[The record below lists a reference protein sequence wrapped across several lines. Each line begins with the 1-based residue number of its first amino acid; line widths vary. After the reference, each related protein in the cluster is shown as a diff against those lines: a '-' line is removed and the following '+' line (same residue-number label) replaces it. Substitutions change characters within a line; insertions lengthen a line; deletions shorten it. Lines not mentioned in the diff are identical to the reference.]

1 MILLYERIKNKRVKT
16 YERVNDILCKESRH
30 ILHPSFF
37 LWKIDPR
44 GRRWSK
50 PGPSLK
56 ILSQLTILA
65 PAASKIESRFAIRA
79 MMMTSY
85 AAILNEMYRRT
96 IIGYGILGSLFSATR
111 RLQKYRSSALLPVLI
126 ALLLKTEQVL
136 THDVHR
142 VHRMMRDTRYP
153 YFFIILRCSREPRS
167 WCKMRTVCYLELLS
181 ECGEVCMNSTWR
193 DPGAVRGSR
202 AVRLPPPSLQVAT
215 VNLHGPLL
223 ALHLFRYLSKRASRS
238 SADVTRDAFARI

>member
-30 ILHPSFF
+30 ILDYKVDLYPSFF

-65 PAASKIESRFAIRA
+65 HLGCEQDPIESRFAIRA
-79 MMMTSY
+79 MMMTSF

-96 IIGYGILGSLFSATR
+96 ITGCGILGSLSSATR
-111 RLQKYRSSALLPVLI
+111 RLQKYRSPALLPVLI
-126 ALLLKTEQVL
+126 ALLLKTEQ
-136 THDVHR
+136 
-142 VHRMMRDTRYP
+142 
-153 YFFIILRCSREPRS
+153 
-167 WCKMRTVCYLELLS
+167 
-181 ECGEVCMNSTWR
+181 
-193 DPGAVRGSR
+193 R
-202 AVRLPPPSLQVAT
+202 AHAR
-215 VNLHGPLL
+215 
-223 ALHLFRYLSKRASRS
+223 RAS
-238 SADVTRDAFARI
+238 SASYDAGHALSILLYHSAPHARESIARGARRGQFVTWSCSPNAARCAWILHEEPVLCAARERCVCRQVCKLLP